1 VYQVDLRYAGQG
13 MRLTLEVSP
22 EEFETG
28 GLEELGNRF
37 DAMHEQLFTF
47 ALDAERE
54 LYTLRALVQ
63 GRESAAEAQA
73 LASGNGDPS
82 AAKYAQSKVYYDGQH
97 HDAIIFDRALL
108 KAGDRVS
115 GPAIVTEMDSTTLVL
130 PGCTGE
136 VDPVGNL
143 LIRLD

>member
-1 VYQVDLRYAGQG
+1 
-13 MRLTLEVSP
+13 
-22 EEFETG
+22 
-28 GLEELGNRF
+28 
-37 DAMHEQLFTF
+37 
-47 ALDAERE
+47 LDTERE

-63 GRESAAEAQA
+63 GRESAAEAQE
-73 LASGNGDPS
+73 LASGNGNPS